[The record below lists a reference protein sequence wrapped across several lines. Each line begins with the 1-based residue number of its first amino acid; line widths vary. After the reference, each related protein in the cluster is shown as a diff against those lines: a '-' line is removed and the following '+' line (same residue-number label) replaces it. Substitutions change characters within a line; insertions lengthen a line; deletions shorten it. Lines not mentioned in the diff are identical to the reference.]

1 MRKLIILLIPILIIS
16 CSTKENSSSDS
27 KFAPTKDSFSTENLI
42 EKKFK
47 EFYDLNTLLKSY
59 PEFKEDIEKR
69 IENFTTGTR
78 DIFEIND
85 SIKILNIRQKG
96 AFIKVSDSVDM
107 THVLFDVITDTHIKT
122 DSVLAFITKK
132 KVLIDDEEVIS
143 SKVKFTRV
151 VIQNY

>member
-27 KFAPTKDSFSTENLI
+27 KFAPTEDSFSTENLI

-59 PEFKEDIEKR
+59 PDFKEDIEKR

-78 DIFEIND
+78 AIFEIND
-85 SIKILNIRQKG
+85 SIKIVNIRQKG

-132 KVLIDDEEVIS
+132 KVLIDNEEVIS

-151 VIQNY
+151 VVQDF